1 MKKLSSENIV
11 KRIEPFEE
19 LMNLKFQER
28 FEVSNDLHQRILQS
42 NFQKKQK
49 INTIWFVAAGI
60 ILLIFINL
68 ISIHH
73 YKKQLVKEELKETYS
88 DNWNNLN
95 L

>member
-1 MKKLSSENIV
+1 MKKISSENIV